1 METTDYTFLPP
12 ASLPK
17 TKKTM
22 VVTRFALATI
32 VAIACTSDNV
42 EESGISNDVLV
53 GVDDIVCPAK
63 IDCGENEIL
72 TFTDS
77 YSEKEKMLGKLS
89 DYFCKLNKE
98 GWDGYNAFPIEQ
110 TSCNNARKVV
120 MATPDAVLGQWNV
133 FPSPNGTI
141 SFEFKEQKI
150 AAMSVGNDEFSY
162 VAMKDTGESLIG
174 RFAFDAIKAAEALVT
189 MSNLFGYSG

>member
-1 METTDYTFLPP
+1 METTDYTFLSP

-17 TKKTM
+17 FKKTK
-22 VVTRFALATI
+22 VATRFVLATV

-42 EESGISNDVLV
+42 EASGISNDGLV
-53 GVDDIVCPAK
+53 GVNDRVCSAK

-89 DYFCKLNKE
+89 DFFCQLNKE

-120 MATPDAVLGQWNV
+120 MTTPDAVLGRWNV
-133 FPSPNGTI
+133 FPSPNGTV
-141 SFEFKEQKI
+141 SFEFKEREI

-162 VAMKDTGESLIG
+162 VAMKDTGESLVG
-174 RFAFDAIKAAEALVT
+174 RFAFDAVKAAEALVA